1 MPRKISVEDMPLT
14 AAHWGVY
21 RAEVEDGKL
30 CALHPFEQ
38 DPNPSPIANGYLGVL
53 DDALRIDAPMVRKSW
68 LENGPGSATHKRGH
82 DSFVQVT
89 WDEAERLV
97 ADELT
102 RVKSKHGNEAIYG
115 GSYGWSGAGR
125 FHHAQSQLHRFL
137 NCIGGYT
144 KSVNTYSLAAGEV
157 ILSHILGDPA
167 TFIHNPPSWQSVVE
181 SGELLV
187 AFGGLPV
194 RNSQISSGGTG
205 AHRARTALSEAQSS
219 GVSFV
224 NISPLRSDVAAD
236 LNAEWI
242 AARPGSD
249 VALMLAIAHELL
261 KNSWHNRAFLDR
273 YTTGFDAFARY
284 VTGQS
289 DGVVKSAAWAAD
301 IAQIPAQTIKNLAVR
316 MAKSRTLISVSW
328 SLTRQEHGEQPF
340 WMATTLAAMLGQ
352 SGVPGAGIAFGYCA
366 ANSVGMERRPVRF
379 ASLAQGTNPVKS
391 FIPVARI
398 SDMLLNPGRKFR
410 FNGQTRSYPDIKL
423 IYWAGGN
430 PFHHHQ
436 DLTKL
441 EQAWQKPD
449 TIIAHEW
456 CWNALAKRS
465 DIVLPCTTQLER
477 RDLMM
482 TPRDPYVVAMEA
494 VVPPHAQARDDYTI
508 LSQIAR
514 RMGVE
519 QAFTEGR
526 SSEDWLRWLYDA
538 SRERAASFDIT
549 LPEYEEFTAKGW
561 HYIDPIQT
569 DSGALT
575 EYRSAPEAAPL
586 KTPSLRIEICSEH
599 IRKFGSIDVL
609 PHPAWYA
616 PTEWL
621 GNAAGPH
628 TIHLISGQPADKL
641 HSQLDHGPESRAA
654 KPLGWTPVDLNP
666 SDAKALGIV
675 DGDLLRVFND
685 RGACLVSARLNT
697 SIMQGCAAI
706 STGAWLDAEQ
716 QADGTL
722 MCRNGNPNTL
732 TRDQGTSELAQG
744 PTAHSCLVS
753 IENFSDHAG
762 PTKAY
767 SPPAIDRGR
776 AKRGMKAHRS

>member
-1 MPRKISVEDMPLT
+1 MPRKTSIEDMPLT

-21 RAEVEDGKL
+21 RAEVRNGKL
-30 CALHPFEQ
+30 HALHPFER
-38 DPNPSPIANGYLGVL
+38 DPKPSPIANGYFGVL

-68 LENGPGSATHKRGH
+68 LENGPGSATHMRGY
-82 DSFVQVT
+82 DPFVQVT
-89 WDEAERLV
+89 WDEAETLV
-97 ADELT
+97 ADELK
-102 RVKSKHGNEAIYG
+102 RVTSMYGNEAIYG

-157 ILSHILGDPA
+157 ILSHIMGDPS

-187 AFGGLPV
+187 AFGGMSL

-205 AHRARTALSEAQSS
+205 AHRADTALSEAKSN

-236 LNAEWI
+236 LNAQWI

-261 KNSWHNRAFLDR
+261 QNSWHDRAFLDR
-273 YTTGFDAFARY
+273 YTSGFDTFARY

-289 DGVVKSAAWAAD
+289 DGVVKSAAWAAE
-301 IAQIPAQTIKNLAVR
+301 IAQVPAQVIKELAAR
-316 MAKSRTLISVSW
+316 MARSRTLISVSW

-352 SGVPGAGIAFGYCA
+352 IGLPGAGIAFGYCA
-366 ANSVGMERRPVRF
+366 ANSIGVERRPVKF

-398 SDMLLNPGRKFR
+398 SDMLLNPGGTFR
-410 FNGQTRSYPDIKL
+410 FNGQTHKYPDIKL
-423 IYWAGGN
+423 VYWAGGN

-441 EQAWQKPD
+441 ERAWQRPD

-482 TPRDPYVVAMEA
+482 TPRDPYIVAMEE

-508 LSQIAR
+508 LSQLAR
-514 RMGVE
+514 RLGVE
-519 QAFTEGR
+519 QSLTEGR
-526 SSEDWLRWLYDA
+526 SSQEWLHHLYEE
-538 SRERAASFDIT
+538 SQKSAATFGIT
-549 LPEYEEFTAKGW
+549 LPDYKAFTAKGW
-561 HYIDPIQT
+561 HYIEPIQT
-569 DSGALT
+569 GSGALA
-575 EYRSAPEAAPL
+575 EYRKAPEAAPL
-586 KTPSLRIEICSEH
+586 KTPSRRIEICSKNVLEM
-599 IRKFGSIDVL
+599 GDPGVL
-609 PHPAWYA
+609 PHPAWYP

-621 GNAAGPH
+621 GNAATPH
-628 TIHLISGQPADKL
+628 GFHLISGQPPDKL
-641 HSQLDHGPESRAA
+641 HSQLDHGPVSRAA
-654 KPLGWTPVDLNP
+654 KTMGHTPVDVNP
-666 SDAKALGIV
+666 SDAKALGIA

-685 RGACLVSARLNT
+685 RGACLARARLDA
-697 SIMQGCAAI
+697 SISQGCVAI

-744 PTAHSCLVS
+744 PTAHSCLVG
-753 IENFSDHAG
+753 IEKFLSQTA
-762 PTKAY
+762 PPQAY
-767 SPPAIDRGR
+767 SPPEIERG
-776 AKRGMKAHRS
+776 

>member
-1 MPRKISVEDMPLT
+1 MPRKSSVEDMPLT

-21 RAEVEDGKL
+21 RAEVKDGKL
-30 CALHPFEQ
+30 CTLHPFEH
-38 DPNPSPIANGYLGVL
+38 DPNPSQIANGYLGVL

-82 DSFVQVT
+82 EAFVQVT
-89 WDEAERLV
+89 WDKAETLV
-97 ADELT
+97 ADELS
-102 RVKSKHGNEAIYG
+102 RVKSLHGNEAIYG

-157 ILSHILGDPA
+157 ILSHILGDPS

-181 SGELLV
+181 NGELLV
-187 AFGGLPV
+187 AFGGMPL

-205 AHRARTALSEAQSS
+205 VHRARTALSDAKNN

-224 NISPLRSDVAAD
+224 NISPLRSDVATD
-236 LNAEWI
+236 LDAQWI

-249 VALMLAIAHELL
+249 VALMLAIAHEFLQ
-261 KNSWHNRAFLDR
+261 NSWHDRAFLDR
-273 YTTGFDAFARY
+273 YTSGFDTFASY
-284 VTGQS
+284 VTGRS
-289 DGVVKSAAWAAD
+289 DGIVKSAAWAAE
-301 IAQIPAQTIKNLAVR
+301 ITQVPAQTIKDLAAR
-316 MAKSRTLISVSW
+316 MARSRTLISVSW
-328 SLTRQEHGEQPF
+328 SLTRQENGEQPF

-352 SGVPGAGIAFGYCA
+352 IGLPGAGIAFGYCA
-366 ANSVGMERRPVRF
+366 ANSVGMERRPVKF
-379 ASLAQGTNPVKS
+379 VSLPQGSNPVKS

-398 SDMLLNPGRKFR
+398 SDMLLNPGDTFR
-410 FNGQTRSYPDIKL
+410 FNGQIHKYPDIKL
-423 IYWAGGN
+423 VYWAGGN

-441 EQAWQKPD
+441 ERAWQKPE

-456 CWNALAKRS
+456 CWNALAKRA

-482 TPRDPYVVAMEA
+482 TPRDPYIVAMEA

-508 LSQIAR
+508 LSRIAR
-514 RMGVE
+514 RLDVE
-519 QAFTEGR
+519 QAFTDGR
-526 SSEDWLRWLYDA
+526 SSEDWLRWIYDE
-538 SRERAASFDIT
+538 SREKAATFDVM
-549 LPEYEEFTAKGW
+549 LPDYEDFSAKGW
-561 HYIDPIQT
+561 HYINPSQT
-569 DSGALT
+569 SGGALA
-575 EYRSAPEAAPL
+575 EYRKAPQAAPL
-586 KTPSLRIEICSEH
+586 KTPSHRIEICSET
-599 IRKFGSIDVL
+599 ITSFESSDVL
-609 PHPAWYA
+609 PHPAWYP

-621 GNAAGPH
+621 GCASVPN
-628 TIHLISGQPADKL
+628 TFHLLSGQPADKL
-641 HSQLDHGPESRAA
+641 HSQMDHGPISQAA
-654 KPLGWTPVDLNP
+654 KVMGRTPITLNP
-666 SDAKALGIV
+666 SDAKSLKIV

-685 RGACLVSARLNT
+685 RGACLATARLDD
-697 SIMQGCAAI
+697 SISQGCVAM
-706 STGAWLDAEQ
+706 STGAWLDAKQ

-722 MCRNGNPNTL
+722 LCRNGNPNTL

-753 IENFSDHAG
+753 IETYQGPSG
-762 PTKAY
+762 PTAAY
-767 SPPAIDRGR
+767 SPPEIDRS
-776 AKRGMKAHRS
+776 KAGT

>member
-1 MPRKISVEDMPLT
+1 MPRKTSVEDMPLT

-21 RAEVEDGKL
+21 RAEVKDGKL

-38 DPNPSPIANGYLGVL
+38 DPNPSPIANGYLSVL
-53 DDALRIDAPMVRKSW
+53 GDALRIDAPMVRKSW

-82 DSFVQVT
+82 DPFVQVT
-89 WDEAERLV
+89 WDKAEALV
-97 ADELT
+97 ADELN
-102 RVKSKHGNEAIYG
+102 RVKSMYGNEAIYG

-167 TFIHNPPSWQSVVE
+167 TLIHNPPSWQSVVE

-187 AFGGLPV
+187 AFGGMPL

-205 AHRARTALSEAQSS
+205 AHRARTALSEAKNN

-224 NISPLRSDVAAD
+224 NISPMRSDVAAD

-261 KNSWHNRAFLDR
+261 KNSWHDRAFLDR
-273 YTTGFDAFARY
+273 YTTGFDTFARY

-289 DGVVKSAAWAAD
+289 DGVVKSATWAAE
-301 IAQIPAQTIKNLAVR
+301 IAHVPVQTIKDLAAR

-352 SGVPGAGIAFGYCA
+352 IGLPGAGIAFGYCA
-366 ANSVGMERRPVRF
+366 ANSIGMERRPVKF

-398 SDMLLNPGRKFR
+398 SDMLLNPGGTFR
-410 FNGQTRSYPDIKL
+410 FNGQTHRYPDIKL
-423 IYWAGGN
+423 VYWAGGN

-441 EQAWQKPD
+441 ERAWQRPD

-494 VVPPHAQARDDYTI
+494 VVPPHGQARDDYTI

-514 RMGVE
+514 RIGVE

-526 SSEDWLRWLYDA
+526 SCEDWLRWLYNE
-538 SRERAASFDIT
+538 SRERAATYDIT
-549 LPEYEEFTAKGW
+549 LPDYEGFTAKRW
-561 HYIDPIQT
+561 HYIDPLHPG
-569 DSGALT
+569 SGALA
-575 EYRSAPEAAPL
+575 EYRKAPEATPL
-586 KTPSLRIEICSEH
+586 TTPSQRIEICSAH
-599 IRKFGSIDVL
+599 IAGIRTTDVL
-609 PHPAWYA
+609 SHPAWY
-616 PTEWL
+616 PPSEWL
-621 GNAAGPH
+621 GSTTAH
-628 TIHLISGQPADKL
+628 HRFHLISGQPADKL
-641 HSQLDHGPESRAA
+641 HSQLDHGSESRAA
-654 KPLGWTPVDLNP
+654 KSKGRTPVDLNP
-666 SDAKALGIV
+666 SDAKSLGIV

-697 SIMQGCAAI
+697 SIMQGCVAI
-706 STGAWLDAEQ
+706 STGAWLDAER

-722 MCRNGNPNTL
+722 ICRNGNPNTL

-744 PTAHSCLVS
+744 PTAHSCLVG
-753 IENFSDHAG
+753 IEKFLDQSG
-762 PTKAY
+762 PTRAY
-767 SPPAIDRGR
+767 SPPEIDRCKV
-776 AKRGMKAHRS
+776 KRT